1 MDGDDEDE
9 AAAPGDVAEEATSS
23 KDGPSSGWAD
33 AMAKVLNKKIPQ
45 NKSTILAKNKTLEKE
60 RERKKQERLEKKM
73 RVRKRWSIPCA
84 VTVRWATCRMV
95 SEHCPKSLLRLCQF
109 WSLLHSDLEEL
120 NFFYFP
126 VMLCEVFSL
135 PHCFFWVI
143 RQAEFGSR
151 SVPVCQLKVFSF
163 LRG

>member
-109 WSLLHSDLEEL
+109 WSLSFTVILRSLIFFTFQSCCVRFFPFPTASSGSSGRL
-120 NFFYFP
+120 N
-126 VMLCEVFSL
+126 LAAGVFQSVSL
-135 PHCFFWVI
+135 RCFLF
-143 RQAEFGSR
+143 
-151 SVPVCQLKVFSF
+151 
-163 LRG
+163 

>member
-1 MDGDDEDE
+1 MCSDCQMGYMQDGLRALSQVSAE
-9 AAAPGDVAEEATSS
+9 AVS
-23 KDGPSSGWAD
+23 
-33 AMAKVLNKKIPQ
+33 VL
-45 NKSTILAKNKTLEKE
+45 E
-60 RERKKQERLEKKM
+60 
-73 RVRKRWSIPCA
+73 
-84 VTVRWATCRMV
+84 
-95 SEHCPKSLLRLCQF
+95 
-109 WSLLHSDLEEL
+109 SLLHSDLEEL